1 MAITRRSVLR
11 SALAAPALVGFA
23 QGAYAAGYPASTVTI
38 LVPYAPGGASDIVA
52 RVVAD
57 QLRQSLKQNFI
68 VENKPG
74 AFGILAI
81 QELARAQPDGYTLM
95 IGNVSTNAITPILF
109 PTKMGIDYAKT
120 VIPVTELAN
129 LPSYLLG
136 TTTNF
141 PPRTVPELIA
151 YCKARPG
158 KISFASAGI
167 GSTEQF
173 DMVLFAKKHGL
184 DLVHIPE
191 KGGATDIVDSMA
203 TGDVQLVFLNV
214 AAAAGMIAAGRLRPY
229 AIATAQR
236 SAEYPD
242 VPTMTELGDP
252 GIGTTQWQALFAHA
266 GTPQPVLDTL
276 YTASVAALGS
286 PKAQSI
292 LKAATFSVAVNKS
305 PADAATWLRGE
316 DANWRK
322 IVDITK
328 IHMD

>member
-11 SALAAPALVGFA
+11 SALAAPALAGLA
-23 QGAYAAGYPASTVTI
+23 QGAYAAGYPANTVTI
-38 LVPYAPGGASDIVA
+38 LVPYAPGGATDVIA

-57 QLRQSLKQNFI
+57 QLRQTLKQNFI

-74 AFGILAI
+74 AFGILAL
-81 QELARAQPDGYTLM
+81 QDLARARPDGYTLM
-95 IGNVSTNAITPILF
+95 VGNVSTNALTPILY

-120 VIPVTELAN
+120 IIPVTKLVD
-129 LPSYLLG
+129 LPSLLLG

-151 YCKARPG
+151 YCKAHPG
-158 KISFASAGI
+158 KVRFASAGI
-167 GSTEQF
+167 GSFEQF

-184 DLVHIPE
+184 DLVHVPE
-191 KGGATDIVDSMA
+191 AGGAANIVNSMA
-203 TGDVQLVFLNV
+203 TGDVQLVFLSV
-214 AAAAGMIAAGRLRPY
+214 AVASGMIAAGRLRPY
-229 AIATAQR
+229 AIAAPQR
-236 SAEYPD
+236 LAAYPD

-252 GIGTTQWQALFAHA
+252 GIGTNQWQALFAHA

-276 YTASVAALGS
+276 YTATVAALGS

-305 PADAATWLRGE
+305 PADAATWMRGE
-316 DANWRK
+316 DAQWRK
-322 IVDITK
+322 IVEITK